1 MDVDIVQVA
10 TINYLAVVVAA
21 IAYMIL
27 GAIWYSPILFGK
39 AWMTGIGKT
48 KEQLAVGSAMKYL
61 WGLVFSFIAAYGIA
75 RLMLWTGRD
84 TVADGIV
91 IGLLAGICFVMTTM
105 GINDTF
111 EGRPSGLTM
120 INILYHIVGFLV
132 IGIILGAW

>member
-1 MDVDIVQVA
+1 MEVEIVQTA
-10 TINYLAVVVAA
+10 SINYLAVIVAA
-21 IAYMIL
+21 IAYMVL
-27 GAIWYSPILFGK
+27 GAIWYSPILFGN
-39 AWMTGIGKT
+39 AWMTGVGKT
-48 KEQLAVGSAMKYL
+48 KEQLAAGGPIKYF

-105 GINDTF
+105 GVNDTF
-111 EGRPSGLTM
+111 EGRPSGLTV

-132 IGIILGAW
+132 LGIIIGAW